1 MPTIR
6 EVLAIAAFCA
16 AYHAPAP
23 SVAQETGSVPTSD
36 VEGLV
41 EQRVESCIESNEGAD
56 FGRVTVA
63 DFCEI
68 RAWSELGQLYPD
80 LATVALEA
88 EREAQ
93 QKAGRVNELHVTLDR
108 REERIEVLSTRLGEQ
123 SAAMKRQNPKWLTTV
138 LAAGAILVGGGIGY
152 GVAKITH

>member
-6 EVLAIAAFCA
+6 EVLTIVAFCA
-16 AYHAPAP
+16 AYHAPTPAL
-23 SVAQETGSVPTSD
+23 AQETGEVPMQD
-36 VEGLV
+36 VTGLV
-41 EQRVESCIESNEGAD
+41 EQKVTECKESNQNTD
-56 FGRVTVA
+56 FGQASVA

-93 QKAGRVNELHVTLDR
+93 EMSGRVNELRVTVDR
-108 REERIEVLSTRLGEQ
+108 KDQRIEALSTRLGEQ
-123 SAAMKRQNPKWLTTV
+123 SAKLNRSNPKWLTTV
-138 LAAGAILVGGGIGY
+138 LTAGALLVGGAAGFGISAF
-152 GVAKITH
+152 VN